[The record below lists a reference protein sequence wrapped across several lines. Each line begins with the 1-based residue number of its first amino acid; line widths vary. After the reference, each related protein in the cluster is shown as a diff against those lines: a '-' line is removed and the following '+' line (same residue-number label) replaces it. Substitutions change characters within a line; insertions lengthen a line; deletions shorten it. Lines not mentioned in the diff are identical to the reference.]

1 MNISGSSNSLCN
13 QQRSCH
19 RPNQTTTNLN
29 GKTMSHFNQKAV
41 LALLA
46 VTSLT
51 GSLSIPSASAGS
63 HHAQLQAPAIAL
75 TQVKPRVPRVKPAG
89 AVTDVILWDV
99 RIGTGTSFESNKGV
113 ADLSTV
119 GFDKKASSIQVTNG
133 QKWRFY
139 KEKNFQGQFIEI
151 GPNEARGSIGNFD
164 NQISSFKSV
173 K

>member
-1 MNISGSSNSLCN
+1 MSISGSNNLFCN
-13 QQRSCH
+13 QQRNCQ
-19 RPNQTTTNLN
+19 RPNLTTTNLN
-29 GKTMSHFNQKAV
+29 EKTMSHFNQKAV

-51 GSLSIPSASAGS
+51 GSLSIPSASAGY
-63 HHAQLQAPAIAL
+63 HHAQLQAPTIAL
-75 TQVKPRVPRVKPAG
+75 TQAKPRVPRVKSAG

-99 RIGTGTSFESNKGV
+99 QIGTGKSFESNKGV
-113 ADLSTV
+113 ADLSAV

-151 GPNEARGSIGNFD
+151 GPDEARGSIGNFS
-164 NQISSFKSV
+164 NQISSFQSV